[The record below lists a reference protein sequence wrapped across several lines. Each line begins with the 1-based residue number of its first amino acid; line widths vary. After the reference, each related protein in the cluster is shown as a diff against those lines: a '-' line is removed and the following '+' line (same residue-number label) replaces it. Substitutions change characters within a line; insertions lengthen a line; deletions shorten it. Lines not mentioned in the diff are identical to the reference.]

1 MNRRILMGLTCALVY
16 GLGVSRIVTAETIVV
31 DDQVQVRDEGVNTP
45 KRGITM
51 SQVEAKFGAPSAKHD
66 AVGVPPITRWDYPN
80 FSVFFEHDRV
90 IHAVVVAGEY
100 AAGGGPLAL
109 ADQVWSDLIQLEP
122 SAWLLVL
129 SPYVFVQ
136 LARLIR
142 RTWRARPV

>member
-1 MNRRILMGLTCALVY
+1 LALQSRTIKREIAIAAALFAAGLVLLPLAIY
-16 GLGVSRIVTAETIVV
+16 W
-31 DDQVQVRDEGVNTP
+31 
-45 KRGITM
+45 
-51 SQVEAKFGAPSAKHD
+51 
-66 AVGVPPITRWDYPN
+66 VGRQ
-80 FSVFFEHDRV
+80 
-90 IHAVVVAGEY
+90 VAGEY

-129 SPYVFVQ
+129 SPYLFVQ